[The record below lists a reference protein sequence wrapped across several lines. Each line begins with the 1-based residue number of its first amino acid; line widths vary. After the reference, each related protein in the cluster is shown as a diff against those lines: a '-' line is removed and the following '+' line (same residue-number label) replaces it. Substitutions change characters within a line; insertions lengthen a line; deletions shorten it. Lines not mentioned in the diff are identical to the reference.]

1 MPVLQING
9 IGLHY
14 QESGNR
20 NNPTIVFAHSL
31 MWGANAFTELLTE
44 IGRDTRL
51 LTVDLHGHGPS
62 GFRDAMTLEEMAE
75 DCYALLKEL
84 GVGMVTWLGC
94 GIGGM
99 IGMRLAL
106 AHPDALDS
114 LVLMATSARPDPST
128 LKASTLHLWK
138 MFRDGHRQDIADSAM
153 KLFFAPRTYQ
163 SRPELIAKYRKELVS
178 TIDAG
183 GMFAAAL
190 AAFNRSDLSSE
201 LHRIKARTLVLAGRE
216 DPAATPAQVDF
227 IASQIPG
234 AEIQIVDEASQLV
247 GIEKPFEVARLV
259 REFLSRKASASP
271 IPGK

>member
-1 MPVLQING
+1 MPVQQING

-20 NNPTIVFAHSL
+20 DHPTIVFAHPL

-44 IGRDTRL
+44 IGSDARL
-51 LTVDLHGHGPS
+51 LAVELHGHGLS
-62 GFRDAMTLEEMAE
+62 GYRDAMTLEEMAE
-75 DCYALLKEL
+75 DCYGLLKEL
-84 GVGMVTWLGC
+84 GVGNVTWLGC
-94 GIGGM
+94 GLGGM

-106 AHPDALDS
+106 AHPEALDS

-128 LKASTLHLWK
+128 MKASTLHLWK

-163 SRPELIAKYRKELVS
+163 SRPELIAKCRNELVS
-178 TIDAG
+178 TIDAR

-201 LHRIKARTLVLAGRE
+201 LQRIKARTLVLAGRE
-216 DPAATPAQVDF
+216 DPAATPAQADF
-227 IASQIPG
+227 VASQIPG
-234 AEIQIVDEASQLV
+234 AEIQIVDEASQLAGV
-247 GIEKPFEVARLV
+247 EKPFEVARLV
-259 REFLSRKASASP
+259 RNFLSRMASASP